1 MCGIIA
7 LSTITRANLATFLI
21 FVTQLKNLLV
31 SGWLQRKLGLHEV
44 LTKKTERSHI
54 VNVRHA
60 LQFCLFI
67 GSETMGRWCTCR
79 ACAKSFFFS
88 YDSVNPNIFFLGNS
102 IQIFN
107 KMLLEFENWTLP
119 KNKLE
124 IGHVLV
130 LYNISPSGGRVW
142 VRIVPHLHQVFY
154 TLIQ

>member
-1 MCGIIA
+1 MLFSSAYSLVQRQWEDGVHVELA
-7 LSTITRANLATFLI
+7 LNR
-21 FVTQLKNLLV
+21 
-31 SGWLQRKLGLHEV
+31 
-44 LTKKTERSHI
+44 
-54 VNVRHA
+54 
-60 LQFCLFI
+60 
-67 GSETMGRWCTCR
+67 
-79 ACAKSFFFS
+79 FFFLH
-88 YDSVNPNIFFLGNS
+88 DSVNPNIFFLGNS

-107 KMLLEFENWTLP
+107 KMLLEFENLQ